1 MRIIFIAY
9 ATLVGACVGSFLNV
23 CITRWPEGLS
33 VVRPRSRCPRCER
46 PIAWYDNVPVVSWL
60 LLRGRCRGC
69 ALPISPLYPSIEL
82 GTALIWF
89 ASAYAYGLS
98 FVAVR
103 VAIFATLLLGV
114 AVTDLRTY
122 TIPDGFTVT
131 GFLFLLGAAVAGV
144 FLGDQGPFV
153 GPWNAFLGACV
164 GAGAI
169 AIVGWL
175 GEAALKKEA
184 MGFGDVTLMA
194 FVGAAMGP
202 ELALLTVFVGAAIG
216 AITFL
221 LVVLPMSRIRRT
233 PSANM
238 AAPQGAIA
246 VAAGPADVPVALN
259 EDPVAEDE
267 TAVDAYGLPHV
278 PFGVF
283 LAPAAIVTL
292 IYGRRLIDLYLAY
305 MAGA

>member
-1 MRIIFIAY
+1 
-9 ATLVGACVGSFLNV
+9 
-23 CITRWPEGLS
+23 
-33 VVRPRSRCPRCER
+33 VRPRSRCPRCER
-46 PIAWYDNVPVVSWL
+46 QIVWYDNIPLISWL
-60 LLRGRCRGC
+60 MLRGKCRGC

-82 GTALIWF
+82 GTALIWL
-89 ASAYAYGLS
+89 ATACTYGPS

-131 GFLFLLGAAVAGV
+131 GFLFLLCAAVVGV

-194 FVGAAMGP
+194 FVGAAVGP

-221 LVVLPMSRIRRT
+221 LVVLPISRMRRA
-233 PSANM
+233 PSANF
-238 AAPQGAIA
+238 AAPQSAMA
-246 VAAGPADVPVALN
+246 VATGPADVPVVLAS
-259 EDPVAEDE
+259 DSVAEDE
-267 TAVDAYGLPHV
+267 TRVDAYGLPHV

>member
-1 MRIIFIAY
+1 MRMIFLAY

-46 PIAWYDNVPVVSWL
+46 PIAWYDNLPVVSWL
-60 LLRGRCRGC
+60 VLRGKCRGC
-69 ALPISPLYPSIEL
+69 GLPISPLYPSIEL
-82 GTALIWF
+82 LTALIWLAAAF
-89 ASAYAYGLS
+89 AYGPS
-98 FVAVR
+98 FVALR
-103 VAIFATLLLGV
+103 VALFATLLLGV

-131 GFLFLLGAAVAGV
+131 GFLFLLGAAVAGA

-153 GPWNAFLGACV
+153 GPWSAFLGACV
-164 GAGAI
+164 GAGVI

-194 FVGAAMGP
+194 FVGAAVGP

-216 AITFL
+216 AIVFL
-221 LVVLPMSRIRRT
+221 VVVLPATRMRGAQGGSI
-233 PSANM
+233 PVKQSAITV
-238 AAPQGAIA
+238 ARGAPDVA
-246 VAAGPADVPVALN
+246 VVLTSDSADGEA
-259 EDPVAEDE
+259 
-267 TAVDAYGLPHV
+267 AVDAHGLPHV

-305 MAGA
+305 MANA

>member
-1 MRIIFIAY
+1 MRIVFLAY

-46 PIAWYDNVPVVSWL
+46 PIAWYDNIPVISWL
-60 LLRGRCRGC
+60 VLRGKCRGC
-69 ALPISPLYPSIEL
+69 GLPISPLYPSIEL
-82 GTALIWF
+82 VTALIWL
-89 ASAYAYGLS
+89 ASAIAYGPS
-98 FVAVR
+98 FVALR
-103 VAIFATLLLGV
+103 MAIFATLLLGV
-114 AVTDLRTY
+114 AATDLRTY

-131 GFLFLLGAAVAGV
+131 GFLFLLGAAVVGV

-153 GPWNAFLGACV
+153 GPWDAFLGACV

-194 FVGAAMGP
+194 FVGAAVGP

-216 AITFL
+216 AIVFL
-221 LVVLPMSRIRRT
+221 FVVLPISRLRRA
-233 PSANM
+233 PRASV
-238 AAPQGAIA
+238 AAAQGAMA
-246 VAAGPADVPVALN
+246 LAAGPADVPIELTSEPLN
-259 EDPVAEDE
+259 DDP
-267 TAVDAYGLPHV
+267 TVDAHGLPHV

-305 MAGA
+305 MVGP

>member
-1 MRIIFIAY
+1 MRIVFLAY

-46 PIAWYDNVPVVSWL
+46 PIAWYDNIPLISWL
-60 LLRGRCRGC
+60 MLRGKCRGC
-69 ALPISPLYPSIEL
+69 GLPISPLYPSIEL
-82 GTALIWF
+82 ITALIWL
-89 ASAYAYGLS
+89 ASAFAYGPS
-98 FVAVR
+98 FIALRMAV
-103 VAIFATLLLGV
+103 FATLLLGV

-131 GFLFLLGAAVAGV
+131 GFLFLLGAAVVGV

-153 GPWNAFLGACV
+153 GPWDAFLGACV

-194 FVGAAMGP
+194 FVGAAAGP

-216 AITFL
+216 AIAFL
-221 LVVLPMSRIRRT
+221 LVVLPISRLRRA
-233 PSANM
+233 PRASI
-238 AAPQGAIA
+238 AAPQGAMA
-246 VAAGPADVPVALN
+246 VAAGPADVPVALTS
-259 EDPVAEDE
+259 EPLGKDE
-267 TAVDAYGLPHV
+267 ATVDVHGLPHV